1 MLSST
6 VKYVC
11 VLSPAPLDHD
21 SNYHHRMQ
29 FKSLFVLA
37 VSLVMANADYIVGN
51 CGDASGTALAAT
63 EKACSVVNGQ
73 YCGAATG
80 VGRCVVDK
88 AEWASFQQGCPDKT
102 FQRPGSY
109 DKSTAEKIAL
119 C

>member
-1 MLSST
+1 
-6 VKYVC
+6 
-11 VLSPAPLDHD
+11 
-21 SNYHHRMQ
+21 MQ

-37 VSLVMANADYIVGN
+37 ASLAMANADYIVGN

-63 EKACSVVNGQ
+63 EKACSAVSGQ
-73 YCGAATG
+73 YCAAATG

-88 AEWASFQQGCPDKT
+88 AEWASFQQGCPGKT

-109 DKSTAEKIAL
+109 DKSTAEKMAL